1 MFQGIGAGLVLFCQ
15 MAAGAPEEAVE
26 PRAPATTQEQPA
38 EKASVP
44 VISETT
50 VSFRNDVS
58 DKFQLIQAR
67 FTMDGIELP
76 AVSTDMPPGQDT
88 VVFKG
93 PMSSGRHVITSYLKY
108 QGRNRAIFTYLEGY
122 AVNLDAKDEVF
133 VVSGEPASVTIV
145 ARPQRGFTIPYE
157 KSLAISFETRGGV
170 TDVAGNASAA
180 RRASR

>member
-1 MFQGIGAGLVLFCQ
+1 
-15 MAAGAPEEAVE
+15 MATGAPEQAVE
-26 PRAPATTQEQPA
+26 PRASATTQEQPM

-44 VISETT
+44 VISEAT
-50 VSFRNDVS
+50 VSFRNDVG
-58 DKFQLIQAR
+58 DKFQLVQAR

-76 AVSTDMPPGQDT
+76 AVSTEIPPGRDM

-122 AVNLDAKDEVF
+122 AVNLDATDQVF

-145 ARPQRGFTIPYE
+145 AREQKGFTTPYE
-157 KSLAISFETRGGV
+157 KSLAITFETRGGA
-170 TDVAGNASAA
+170 TDVADNASAA